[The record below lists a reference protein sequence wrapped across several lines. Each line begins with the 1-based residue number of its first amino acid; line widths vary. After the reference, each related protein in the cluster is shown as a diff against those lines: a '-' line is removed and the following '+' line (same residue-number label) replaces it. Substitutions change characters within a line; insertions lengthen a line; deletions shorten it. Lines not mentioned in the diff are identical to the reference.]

1 MLLPKALPA
10 AAAGGNAA
18 VMLLPLLVGV
28 PGAAAA
34 TIVLVLPLP
43 LLLCLP
49 GTAPSL
55 LALRK
60 LLAREVAVA
69 CLSNFSSD
77 TSGDPGPDFLSDLL
91 L

>member
-1 MLLPKALPA
+1 MLLPKALPTA

-43 LLLCLP
+43 LCLP

-55 LALRK
+55 LALLK

-69 CLSNFSSD
+69 CLLKLSKD